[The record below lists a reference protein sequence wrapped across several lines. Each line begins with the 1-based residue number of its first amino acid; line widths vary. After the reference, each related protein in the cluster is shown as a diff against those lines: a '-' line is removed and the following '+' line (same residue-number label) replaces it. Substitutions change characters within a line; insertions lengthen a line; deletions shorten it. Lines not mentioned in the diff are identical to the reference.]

1 MPADRKAALMEY
13 AQAVQAELDAFTE
26 AMFGPSN
33 NVKVED
39 PWTAADLLLRRLEVA
54 ARIYISSGAM
64 LTVRRWEADKMQQV
78 QAQRA
83 ALKAEAS
90 PNIPS
95 EGGAVLYTPTPAAA
109 FEAQQLPDAKLQD
122 AYSKL
127 IAATEAK
134 ALSMESF
141 KAVAGLLRKNKVTG
155 FFIPDQLKAVRSDRL
170 KNDLIAAAETGG
182 WSA

>member
-1 MPADRKAALMEY
+1 MTADRKAALMEY
-13 AQAVQAELDAFTE
+13 AQAVQGELDAFTE

-64 LTVRRWEADKMQQV
+64 LTVRRWEADKMAQV

-95 EGGAVLYTPTPAAA
+95 EGGAVISPTPAAA

-170 KNDLIAAAETGG
+170 KNDLVAAAETGG